1 MRFWLCLLTALLLSS
16 CFVSS
21 SLHFTEGDIDDSP
34 NLLLNPGFAPYSLLG
49 EEALRGWNIHVNP
62 PNKDFD
68 KIRIDPSVS
77 LEGDTALKIS
87 ASDREVTL
95 ISEPFKVRR
104 YGGYYSRAMIHSDSP
119 APPVINI
126 EMVTFREDGKI
137 TNRFKNKTKGLSE
150 GWNRLAISAGF
161 LRPGV
166 NWGRLSITIPPF
178 EEGSVWLDDA
188 GCWEVHGFK
197 ID

>member
-1 MRFWLCLLTALLLSS
+1 MRFWIGLLVALLLSS
-16 CFVSS
+16 CFVGS
-21 SLHFTEGDIDDSP
+21 SLRFTEADIEDSR
-34 NLLLNPGFAPYSLLG
+34 NLLLNPGFAPYSFSG
-49 EEALRGWNIHVNP
+49 EDALRGWNIHVEP
-62 PNKDFD
+62 PSKEFD
-68 KIRIDPSVS
+68 KVRIDPSLA

-87 ASDREVTL
+87 ASERDVIL

-104 YGGYYSRAMIHSDSP
+104 YGGYYSRVMIHSDSP
-119 APPVINI
+119 DAPQISMQMI
-126 EMVTFREDGKI
+126 TFREDGKI
-137 TNRFKNKTKGLSE
+137 TNRFKSKTRLSE
-150 GWNRLAISAGF
+150 EWNRLAISAGF

-166 NWGRLSITIPPF
+166 SWGRLSITIPPF

>member
-1 MRFWLCLLTALLLSS
+1 MRLWICLLVVLLLSS

-21 SLHFTEGDIDDSP
+21 TLLFTEADIEDSK

-49 EEALRGWNIHVNP
+49 EEALRGWNLHVEP
-62 PNKDFD
+62 PSKDFD
-68 KIRIDPSVS
+68 RIKIDPTLS
-77 LEGDTALKIS
+77 LEGDTSLKIS
-87 ASDREVTL
+87 ASDRDVML

-104 YGGYYSRAMIHSDSP
+104 YGGYYSRLMIHSDSP
-119 APPVINI
+119 NPPQINMQMI
-126 EMVTFREDGKI
+126 TFREDGKV
-137 TNRFKNKTKGLSE
+137 TNRFKGKTRLSE

-166 NWGRLSITIPPF
+166 SWGRLSITIPPF
-178 EEGSVWLDDA
+178 QEGSVWLDNA

>member
-1 MRFWLCLLTALLLSS
+1 MRFWLCLLAALLLLSS
-16 CFVSS
+16 CFVNST
-21 SLHFTEGDIDDSP
+21 LLFTEADIVDSA

-49 EEALRGWNIHVNP
+49 EEALRGWNMYVEP
-62 PNKDFD
+62 PCKEFD
-68 KIRIDPSVS
+68 KIRIDPSLS

-87 ASDREVTL
+87 ASERHVTL

-104 YGGYYSRAMIHSDSP
+104 YGGYYSRVMIHSDSP
-119 APPVINI
+119 TPPQISMQMI
-126 EMVTFREDGKI
+126 TFREDGKI
-137 TNRFKNKTKGLSE
+137 TNRFRNKTRLSE
-150 GWNRLAISAGF
+150 DWTRLAVSAGF

-166 NWGRLSITIPPF
+166 QWGRMSIVIPPF
-178 EEGSVWLDDA
+178 EEGSVWFDDA